1 MSFYISTQQLQ
12 YRHFLRAGRNPLWTQ
27 PDEKDKPVGR
37 TPLERM
43 EGVVAS
49 NTSVKLHTMP
59 NVGHWM
65 HAEDARGLLKVI
77 QTESSAFQ

>member
-1 MSFYISTQQLQ
+1 
-12 YRHFLRAGRNPLWTQ
+12 
-27 PDEKDKPVGR
+27 
-37 TPLERM
+37 M